1 MQLNNL
7 KPAWKQL
14 KLFDAMQHI
23 ESKEILSII
32 ENSKNTNKAKSLRV
46 VFNLVLF
53 AIITIF
59 CQGG

>member
-1 MQLNNL
+1 MQLDNL

-14 KLFDAMQHI
+14 KFLDAIQHI

-32 ENSKNTNKAKSLRV
+32 ENSGNANKTKLQRV

-53 AIITIF
+53 AIITIS

>member
-1 MQLNNL
+1 MQLDNL

-14 KLFDAMQHI
+14 KVLDAIQHI

-32 ENSKNTNKAKSLRV
+32 ENSENTNKTKLQRV

-53 AIITIF
+53 AIITIS